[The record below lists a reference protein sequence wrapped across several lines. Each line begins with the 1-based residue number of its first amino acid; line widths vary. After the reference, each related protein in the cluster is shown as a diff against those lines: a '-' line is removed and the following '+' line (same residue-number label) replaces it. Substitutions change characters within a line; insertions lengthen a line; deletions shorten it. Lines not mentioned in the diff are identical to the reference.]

1 MGAPDPSETAERYG
15 QVSALLGSVWQPAV
29 EALHIQD
36 GRVRVLADFTRTA
49 PALYG
54 SASLSLTAGQ
64 LLWLGLRYGP
74 KCLKILLEVRKQEKA
89 AGTRQRKAA

>member
-1 MGAPDPSETAERYG
+1 M
-15 QVSALLGSVWQPAV
+15 WQPAV
-29 EALHIQD
+29 EALHSQD
-36 GRVRVLADFTRTA
+36 GRVRVLSVFTRTA
-49 PALYG
+49 RALYG

-74 KCLKILLEVRKQEKA
+74 KYLKILLEVRNQDKA